1 MLTSPGMISVSSMG
15 NSDRLGYNQT
25 QCEGR
30 GNNVKDQKSNHAES
44 KKRYHFYPAY

>member
-30 GNNVKDQKSNHAES
+30 GNNVKDQKSNHA
-44 KKRYHFYPAY
+44 KKEINWVF